1 MKEEKNE
8 IHRKIDRYLD
18 NLYTREEANS
28 LLEEL
33 PQKEQL
39 DYLEACSMKMWEESL
54 EADRSVNLTDETS
67 RREAIHLLQSL
78 RKKTYSIRPLLR
90 IAACLTLVALAGWG
104 VLYMGNSRSQEVAE
118 LQEMYVA
125 YGDKKELKLSDGTIV
140 ILNSGTRIKYP
151 VRFEGAERLVE
162 LSGEAFFSV
171 AKDAEHPFIVA
182 TPQLQLKV
190 LGTEFNIKVYD
201 QDERAAVS
209 VKSGKVEVETEEVVS
224 RLIAGEQIQINTLT
238 RDYRKER
245 EDFNN
250 ISSWIKGGL
259 FFNEA
264 PIGDVVKELNRIYN
278 CTIRFE
284 EGQSFDNL
292 IVGEHDNK
300 SIESV
305 LKSIEYTTG
314 IKYRKEGAVFVLY
327 KE

>member
-1 MKEEKNE
+1 MKEEKSE
-8 IHRKIDRYLD
+8 IQKRIDRYLD
-18 NLYTREEANS
+18 GLYSKEEVDA
-28 LLEEL
+28 LLREL
-33 PQKEQL
+33 PQKEQI
-39 DYLEACSMKMWEESL
+39 DYLDACSGEAWEESL
-54 EADRSVNLTDETS
+54 YTGKSIGNVEKADEQD
-67 RREAIHLLQSL
+67 AIRILKRV
-78 RKKTYSIRPLLR
+78 RKKNYSIRPFLK
-90 IAACLTLVALAGWG
+90 IVACLALIATAGWG
-104 VLYMGNSRSQEVAE
+104 LLYMGNSRLKDNAE
-118 LQEMYVA
+118 LQEMFVA
-125 YGDKKELKLSDGTIV
+125 YGDKKELKLSDGTTV
-140 ILNSGTRIKYP
+140 ILNSGTKIKYP
-151 VRFEGAERLVE
+151 VRFEGKERLVE

-182 TPQLQLKV
+182 TPQLKLKV

-201 QDERAAVS
+201 LDERAAVS

-224 RLIAGEQIQINTLT
+224 RLVAGEQIQINTVT
-238 RDYRKER
+238 RDYQKGR
-245 EDFNN
+245 EDFNS

-264 PIGDVVKELNRIYN
+264 PISDVIKELSRIYN

-284 EGQSFDNL
+284 EGQTFDNL

-314 IKYRKEGAVFVLY
+314 IKYRKEGVVFVLY